1 MGYVMAV
8 LSTAAGCVASLSLLV
23 LVMASG
29 ANSTDAQ
36 LAALKRWMVVITV
49 GGLAV
54 AGGAVWLA
62 VHGRPWTGAAV
73 GGLPV
78 AGMIGLFIWVE
89 ATRG

>member
-1 MGYVMAV
+1 MGYVMAAV
-8 LSTAAGCVASLSLLV
+8 STAAGALASLGLLV
-23 LVMASG
+23 LVMASM

-36 LAALKRWMVVITV
+36 LAAAKRWMLVIAA
-49 GGLAV
+49 GGVIA
-54 AGGAVWLA
+54 AAGAVWLA
-62 VHGRPWTGAAV
+62 LHGRPWTGAAV

>member
-1 MGYVMAV
+1 MGYAAAV
-8 LSTAAGCVASLSLLV
+8 FSTVAGALASLSLLV
-23 LVMASG
+23 LVMAST

-36 LAALKRWMVVITV
+36 LAAAKRWMLVIAL
-49 GGLAV
+49 GGAAA

-62 VHGRPWTGAAV
+62 FHGRPWTGAAV